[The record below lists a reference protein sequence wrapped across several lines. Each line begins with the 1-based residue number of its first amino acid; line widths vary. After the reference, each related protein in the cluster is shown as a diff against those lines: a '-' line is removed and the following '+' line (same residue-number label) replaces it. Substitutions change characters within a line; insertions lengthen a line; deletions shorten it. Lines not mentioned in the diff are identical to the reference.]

1 MSKDTAVSLRAMEDP
16 EEVLP
21 PRDTSASGDAA
32 DPVCV
37 AWEMPKSWRTP
48 RQVLPVS
55 GVPLPSPHKPTLVGV
70 FGKGDVTITVYDY
83 KR

>member
-1 MSKDTAVSLRAMEDP
+1 MSKDTPGKLRAMEDP

-21 PRDTSASGDAA
+21 PRDTSADADA
-32 DPVCV
+32 DRKCM

-70 FGKGDVTITVYDY
+70 FGKGDLTITVYDY